1 MSTMQFHYRGRQIEI
16 FREGGHYTILID
28 ERLRDGGWPRL
39 TWATSA
45 ARILVDSDLMPRIDP
60 KQTGELE

>member
-1 MSTMQFHYRGRQIEI
+1 MSTLQFHY
-16 FREGGHYTILID
+16 TIVID

-45 ARILVDSDLMPRIDP
+45 ARVLVDSDLMPRIDP
-60 KQTGELE
+60 ERTGELQ